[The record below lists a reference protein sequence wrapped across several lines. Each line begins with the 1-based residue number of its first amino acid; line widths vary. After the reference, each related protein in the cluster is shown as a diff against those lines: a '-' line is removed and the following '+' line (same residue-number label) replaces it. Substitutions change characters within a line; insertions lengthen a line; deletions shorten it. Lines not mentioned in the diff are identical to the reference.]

1 MTADARPLVRLIS
14 HSMHPMRISTLP
26 VAALGFLLAAP
37 LLRAQAAAAAA
48 ITAPAPTPMIG
59 ILLPSDRATVS
70 SPVTVRFRLVNY
82 GVAPAGT
89 NVERTGH
96 FHILIDEEAGAPG
109 TIIPADSTHI
119 HFGKGQ
125 IEVTVPVPLGRHTL
139 RAVLGDYTHK
149 VISRELVSAP
159 VSIRVVPSRR

>member
-1 MTADARPLVRLIS
+1 MISMRTASLFAVAFLLLAHAPHVGAQ
-14 HSMHPMRISTLP
+14 
-26 VAALGFLLAAP
+26 VAAVEAA
-37 LLRAQAAAAAA
+37 
-48 ITAPAPTPMIG
+48 TAPVIG
-59 ILLPSDRATVS
+59 ILLPTNGATVT
-70 SPVTVRFRLVNY
+70 SPVTVRFRLANY

-89 NVERTGH
+89 NIDRTGH
-96 FHILIDEEAGAPG
+96 FHLLIDSDAGAPG
-109 TIIPADSTHI
+109 TIIPADSLHV

-149 VISRELVSAP
+149 VISAELVSAP